1 MRRLVVVVCS
11 IAGALVIGAPP
22 ASAHPLGNFTV
33 NVYTGLR
40 VQPERVLL
48 DVVVDMAEIPT
59 FQVRRTIDADGDDRL
74 SDAESGNFAAA
85 GCAEAAGRVG
95 VTVDGR
101 TVAVRS
107 EGGEVTFPP
116 GAAGLDTL
124 RLTCAL
130 VADAG
135 GRGGERQLVVRN
147 RNHDDRVGWREMA
160 AVGDGVTLVASDVG
174 RKSISDRLV
183 SYPDD
188 LLRSPPDQR
197 VATLRARP
205 GGPPAPPGFGPTS
218 SAGPTSTA
226 GSAAVAPRGVDRVT
240 RSFTELVG
248 RQRLTPAF
256 GLLAMLLS
264 VALGAVHALAPGH
277 GKTVMAAYLVGRR
290 GSIRQAALMGFTV
303 TLTHTAG
310 VLVLGLV
317 LSASTTLAP
326 ESLYPWMGLASGLLL
341 VAMGAGLLRGALR
354 RRAARTSAILEA
366 VGAGSHSHSH
376 GHGHGDHDHDHG
388 HDSGD
393 GPLGRRSLIAL
404 GFAGGL
410 VPSPSALVVL
420 LGAIALGRAWL
431 GVALVVGY
439 GLGMAATLAGA
450 GLLLVRFRGA
460 VDRRLTGREAG
471 RPAALA
477 RALPVLTAAL
487 ILGVGALLSLRAVAQ
502 L

>member
-1 MRRLVVVVCS
+1 MRRLLVLAWLVTS
-11 IAGALVIGAPP
+11 TLAGALVIGAPP

-33 NVYTGLR
+33 NVYTGVR
-40 VQPERVLL
+40 VQPERLLL
-48 DVVVDMAEIPT
+48 DLVVDMAEIPT
-59 FQVRRTIDADGDDRL
+59 FQVRRTIDGDGDDRL
-74 SDAESGNFAAA
+74 TDAEGRLYASAA
-85 GCAEAAGRVG
+85 CADAAGRVA

-101 TVAVRS
+101 AVAVRS
-107 EGGEVTFPP
+107 EGSEVTFPP
-116 GAAGLDTL
+116 GTAGLDTL

-130 VADAG
+130 VADG
-135 GRGGERQLVVRN
+135 GGGAGEREVVVWN

-160 AVGDGVTLVASDVG
+160 AVGDGVTLVTSDVA
-174 RKSISDRLV
+174 RRSLSDRLV

-188 LLRSPPDQR
+188 LLTSPPDQR
-197 VATLRARP
+197 VATLRGRS
-205 GGPPAPPGFGPTS
+205 GGPPAPPGFAPGGSS
-218 SAGPTSTA
+218 SAT
-226 GSAAVAPRGVDRVT
+226 VAPRGVDRVT

-256 GLLAMLLS
+256 GLLALLLS
-264 VALGAVHALAPGH
+264 VVLGAVHAVAPGH
-277 GKTVMAAYLVGRR
+277 GKTVMAAYLMGRR
-290 GSIRQAALMGFTV
+290 GSIRQAGLMALTV

-310 VLVLGLV
+310 VLALGLV

-326 ESLYPWMGLASGLLL
+326 ESAYPWLGLASGLLL
-341 VAMGAGLLRGALR
+341 AGIGAGLLRGAIR
-354 RRAARTSAILEA
+354 RRSSRLSATLAAA
-366 VGAGSHSHSH
+366 GAGARGHSHSH
-376 GHGHGDHDHDHG
+376 RHADGHVHSHFHDP
-388 HDSGD
+388 GD
-393 GPLGRRSLIAL
+393 GPMGRRSLVAL

-431 GVALVVGY
+431 GVSLVVGY
-439 GLGMAATLAGA
+439 GLGMAATLMGA

-460 VDRRLTGREAG
+460 LDRRLSTAERG

-487 ILGVGALLSLRAVAQ
+487 ILGVGALLSLRALAQ